1 MIAKLRI
8 WLSGVVMMLRRVPP
22 EHKVAPAPDQRDG
35 LPVPYAPCEGADNR
49 QLNGS
54 ILST

>member
-22 EHKVAPAPDQRDG
+22 EHKVAPAPDQRG
-35 LPVPYAPCEGADNR
+35 AGVLTMPLSPFPERALP
-49 QLNGS
+49 
-54 ILST
+54 

>member
-35 LPVPYAPCEGADNR
+35 MAPGPP
-49 QLNGS
+49 GS
-54 ILST
+54 